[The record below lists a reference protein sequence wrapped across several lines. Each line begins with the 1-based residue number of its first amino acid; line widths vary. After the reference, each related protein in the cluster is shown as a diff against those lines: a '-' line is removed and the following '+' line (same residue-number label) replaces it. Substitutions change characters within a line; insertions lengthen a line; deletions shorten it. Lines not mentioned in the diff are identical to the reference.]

1 MKFQSRNNNYK
12 FKYQFYYL
20 LIYIIILFNNSES
33 KNIKLSLINNESII
47 KITFANN
54 GKNFFI
60 NNSSKIK
67 PSSISSEPGSKC
79 DLSKLTCD
87 IKHDKKTITL
97 NFEDIQINSCE
108 KMFQNLD
115 NIIEID
121 LSNFNAFEVT
131 NMNSMFSGCSNLEKI
146 TFGNMDISNSKL

>member
-1 MKFQSRNNNYK
+1 MKFQSRHYNYK
-12 FKYQFYYL
+12 CKYQFYYL

-67 PSSISSEPGSKC
+67 PSSISAHPIAMK
-79 DLSKLTCD
+79 
-87 IKHDKKTITL
+87 
-97 NFEDIQINSCE
+97 
-108 KMFQNLD
+108 
-115 NIIEID
+115 IIYFV
-121 LSNFNAFEVT
+121 L
-131 NMNSMFSGCSNLEKI
+131 
-146 TFGNMDISNSKL
+146 